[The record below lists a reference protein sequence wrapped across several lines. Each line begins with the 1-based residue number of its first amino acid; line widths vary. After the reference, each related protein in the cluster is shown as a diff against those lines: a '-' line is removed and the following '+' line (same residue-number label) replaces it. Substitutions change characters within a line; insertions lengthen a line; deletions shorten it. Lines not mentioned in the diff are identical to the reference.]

1 MQKLEHLN
9 KIVNSYRVYDNIGT
23 NHGLL
28 GCIRK
33 LKINRNNIELHVGR
47 DRDVLE
53 SYRVKECGD
62 NACANLPC
70 QNGATCQPIFE
81 EDLCNGRDCR
91 RLQKRGKSRNN
102 RGGNGKGIGVNIVR
116 CRGSHCTSIDQRRTK
131 KNARKSE
138 YDSELQYEKN
148 YDHGNYAVEKYEP
161 PDYKCICPPQFTGR
175 NCEESLDPC
184 IGEPCQNGATCDILP
199 QGGYVCKCPPG
210 RTGEHCEIRKYNSIR
225 KIFRKRN
232 STIFL
237 IFINDINFSI

>member
-1 MQKLEHLN
+1 MLNVEHLK
-9 KIVNSYRVYDNIGT
+9 KIMNFYRVYDNIGT
-23 NHGLL
+23 SHGLL

-33 LKINRNNIELHVGR
+33 LKINRNNIDLHVGR

-81 EDLCNGRDCR
+81 EDLCNDRDCR

-102 RGGNGKGIGVNIVR
+102 RGGNGKNVGVNIVR

-131 KNARKSE
+131 KNARKGD

-161 PDYKCICPPQFTGR
+161 PDYWCICPPQFTGR

-210 RTGEHCEIRKYNSIR
+210 RTGEHCEIRKYHGIR
-225 KIFRKRN
+225 KIFERE
-232 STIFL
+232 IFVGQRCFFCL
-237 IFINDINFSI
+237 LFPFY